1 MSRRVIA
8 LLLVLFLAACGGAP
22 AATPLPITLVG
33 PDALPTSEFDD
44 PVLRQGQANY
54 DRFCAHCHGFD
65 GEGQLGDSA
74 AETREMGMKIV
85 PAHNSTGVIWQYAD
99 QILLKVTRDGVINA
113 LNRYPM
119 PAFNTTL
126 TDEEIMGVYAYIKT
140 WWTPEQRA
148 YQEQVTTNLQKIYD
162 ELGVDLTPE
171 NPFPTVT
178 PAATGTAA
186 P

>member
-1 MSRRVIA
+1 MQHLVAISLCA
-8 LLLVLFLAACGGAP
+8 LLLTACGGALRP
-22 AATPLPITLVG
+22 TPLPITLVG
-33 PDALPTSEFDD
+33 PEALPTSPFDD

-54 DRFCAHCHGFD
+54 ERFCAHCHGFN
-65 GEGQLGDSA
+65 GEGQVGDSA

-99 QILLKVTRDGVINA
+99 QVLLRVTREGVSNA

-119 PAFNTTL
+119 PAFKTTL
-126 TDEEIMGVYAYIKT
+126 TDAEIMGVYAYIKT

-148 YQEQVTTNLQKIYD
+148 YQERVTANLQRIYD
-162 ELGVDLTPE
+162 ALGVNLTPA
-171 NPFPTVT
+171 NPFPAAT
-178 PAATGTAA
+178 PAAAGSTA